1 MNNKG
6 GRPAKGNDNRVTVR
20 LSDDH
25 LATLQMYASK
35 VGLSD
40 KTNSEAIRNMIDAES
55 KRLRGAPA
63 DEINVE
69 EVQGH
74 LDKLRDIQTNEALVA
89 EINEA
94 RRLLSDTTWKNV
106 AYNPSLYKTR
116 EEKKAVADALKES
129 SDIIHDLFYSLA
141 ERIVAG

>member
-1 MNNKG
+1 MNSKG

-55 KRLRGAPA
+55 MRLRGAPA

-69 EVQGH
+69 EVQR
-74 LDKLRDIQTNEALVA
+74 LRDIQTNEALVA

-116 EEKKAVADALKES
+116 EEKIAVADALKES
-129 SDIIHDLFYSLA
+129 ADIIHDLFYSLA